1 MSNPIVTI
9 FPSIH
14 QVQEPTYIRLETALQ
29 RIREGKHTTRI
40 ERIREGEKKEKTK
53 LPIVLFSGEFSGR
66 KDDEL
71 KRHSGLIVLDFDH
84 VDVDRAKSV
93 IGSDKYVRSCWVSP
107 SGNGIKAL
115 VEVAEPSRH
124 RDHFRSLQKYFDS
137 QYGLEVDATGINESR
152 ACFESCDPEIV
163 VRETA
168 EVFTGMMGEKRN
180 EDYVLDI
187 QSKTD
192 YEKLNIAARMIN
204 RASDG
209 EKHSTL
215 IRAAH
220 LIGGYVAAGKIEED
234 VAFYVLEREIE
245 KHDLDD
251 MELARRTIRD
261 GIEHGKTMPIKEVIE
276 DEEKIKRDI
285 LLQDGDMS
293 FISSDDA
300 DFQWID
306 QYRQGNIEVGLST
319 GNTRVDDN
327 FRFKK
332 EFVMING
339 HSNIGKTTFTLF
351 LMVSA
356 SMNHGWRWVIYSAEN
371 STAAI
376 KMKLMQFC
384 LNKHVS
390 SMRYQEQKRAYEW
403 VKEHF
408 VVIKNDEVLSYTDV
422 LLYAEKLHRHKPID
436 GLFIDPYNSLRIDGM
451 KGKHLNSHEYHYEA
465 ASDFL
470 TFSNRLGV
478 AVWVNAHSVTESQRH
493 KDPDG
498 YPRAPFAEDTEGG
511 GKWVNRADCFI
522 TLHRKVQHVD
532 PNIRYTTEMHVR
544 KVRETDTGGTPTPYA
559 EPLYFRFNQTNSA
572 FYLEGPVQ
580 DFFSPLGEQVVGK
593 QSAIHPDIL

>member
-1 MSNPIVTI
+1 MSNQVVTI

-14 QVQEPTYIRLETALQ
+14 QVQEPTYISLGTALE
-29 RIREGKHTTRI
+29 RIKKGKHTTRI
-40 ERIREGEKKEKTK
+40 EKIREGDKSEKTK

-66 KDDEL
+66 KDDML

-84 VDVDRAKSV
+84 IDIDRGKSV

-115 VEVAEPSRH
+115 VEVLEPSRH
-124 RDHFRSLQKYFDS
+124 RDHFRSLQQYFDS
-137 QYGLEVDATGINESR
+137 QYGLEVDSTGINESR
-152 ACFESCDPEIV
+152 ACFESCDPDIV
-163 VRETA
+163 IKNESDVFVGMVA
-168 EVFTGMMGEKRN
+168 EQRN
-180 EDYVLDI
+180 TDYVQDI

-204 RASDG
+204 KASEG

-215 IRAAH
+215 IRASH
-220 LIGGYVAAGKIEED
+220 LIGGYVAAGRIEED
-234 VAFYVLEREIE
+234 VAFFVLEREIE
-245 KHDLDD
+245 KHDVDD
-251 MELARRTIRD
+251 LALARKTIKD
-261 GIEHGKTMPIKEVIE
+261 GIAHGKTMPIKEIIE

-293 FISSDDA
+293 FVSSDDS

-306 QYRQGNIEVGLST
+306 DYREGRIEVGLST
-319 GNTRVDDN
+319 GNTRVDNN

-351 LMVSA
+351 MMVSA
-356 SMNHGWRWVIYSAEN
+356 SINHGWRWVIYSAEN

-384 LNKHVS
+384 LNKHIQ
-390 SMRYQEQKRAYEW
+390 SMGYQEQKRAYEW

-408 VVIKNDEVLSYTDV
+408 IILKNDEVLSYTDV
-422 LLYAEKLHRHKPID
+422 LLYAEKLHRHKAID

-478 AVWVNAHSVTESQRH
+478 AVWVNAHSVTESQRQ
-493 KDPDG
+493 KDADG
-498 YPRAPFAEDTEGG
+498 YPRAPYAEDTEGG

-532 PNIRYTTEMHVR
+532 PNVRFTTEMHVR
-544 KVRETDTGGTPTPYA
+544 KVRETDTGGQPTPFA
-559 EPLYFRFNQTNSA
+559 EPLYFSFNKTHSA
-572 FYLEGPVQ
+572 FNLEGPVQ
-580 DFFSPLGEQVVGK
+580 TFFSPLGEQVVGK
-593 QSAIHPDIL
+593 QASIPPHLL

>member
-1 MSNPIVTI
+1 M
-9 FPSIH
+9 
-14 QVQEPTYIRLETALQ
+14 ETALN
-29 RIREGKHTTRI
+29 RIRQGKHTTRI
-40 ERIREGEKKEKTK
+40 DRIRGGEKSEKTK

-66 KDDEL
+66 KDDNL

-84 VDVDRAKSV
+84 IDVERGKNV
-93 IGSDKYVRSCWVSP
+93 IGSDRYVRSCWVSP

-115 VEVAEPSRH
+115 VEVQEPSRH

-137 QYGLEVDATGINESR
+137 QYGLEVDSTGINESR

-163 VRETA
+163 VKDA
-168 EVFTGMMGEKRN
+168 DVFSGMIGEQTN
-180 EDYVLDI
+180 ATYIQNIED
-187 QSKTD
+187 KTD
-192 YEKLNIAARMIN
+192 YEKLNIAARMIAK
-204 RASDG
+204 ASDG

-220 LIGGYVAAGKIEED
+220 LIGGYVGAGKIEED
-234 VAFYVLEREIE
+234 VAYYVLEREIE

-251 MELARRTIRD
+251 MELARRTIKD
-261 GIEHGKTMPIKEVIE
+261 GVAHGKTMPIKEVLA
-276 DEEKIKRDI
+276 DEEQIKRDI

-293 FISSDDA
+293 FVSSDDA
-300 DFQWID
+300 DFAWID
-306 QYRQGNIEVGLST
+306 QYREGNIEVGLST
-319 GNTRVDDN
+319 GNTRLDEN

-371 STAAI
+371 TTAAL

-384 LNKHVS
+384 LDKHIT
-390 SMRYQEQKRAYEW
+390 SMSYQEQKRAYQW

-422 LLYAEKLHRHKPID
+422 LLFAEKLHRMKAID

-451 KGKHLNSHEYHYEA
+451 KGKHLNSHDYHYEA

-478 AVWVNAHSVTESQRH
+478 AVWVNAHSVTESQRQ

-522 TLHRKVQHVD
+522 TLHRKVQHTD
-532 PNIRYTTEMHVR
+532 PNVRFCTEMHVR

-559 EPLYFRFNQTNSA
+559 EPLFFKFNNTHSA
-572 FYLEGPVQ
+572 FSLEGPVQ
-580 DFFSPLGEQVVGK
+580 GFFSPLGEKVVGT
-593 QSAIHPDIL
+593 QSRIHPDLL

>member
-1 MSNPIVTI
+1 M
-9 FPSIH
+9 
-14 QVQEPTYIRLETALQ
+14 
-29 RIREGKHTTRI
+29 
-40 ERIREGEKKEKTK
+40 
-53 LPIVLFSGEFSGR
+53 
-66 KDDEL
+66 L

-84 VDVDRAKSV
+84 IDIDRGKSV

-115 VEVAEPSRH
+115 VEVLEPSRH
-124 RDHFRSLQKYFDS
+124 RDHFRSLQQYFDS
-137 QYGLEVDATGINESR
+137 QYGLEVDGTGINESR
-152 ACFESCDPEIV
+152 ACFESCDPDIV
-163 VRETA
+163 IKNESDVFVGMVA
-168 EVFTGMMGEKRN
+168 EQRN
-180 EDYVLDI
+180 TDYVQDI

-204 RASDG
+204 KASEG

-215 IRAAH
+215 IRASH
-220 LIGGYVAAGKIEED
+220 LIGGYVAAGRIEED
-234 VAFYVLEREIE
+234 VAFFVLEREIE
-245 KHDLDD
+245 KHDVDD
-251 MELARRTIRD
+251 LALARKTIKD
-261 GIEHGKTMPIKEVIE
+261 GIAHGKTMPIKEIIE

-293 FISSDDA
+293 FVSSDDS

-306 QYRQGNIEVGLST
+306 DYREGRIEVGLST
-319 GNTRVDDN
+319 GNTRVDNN

-351 LMVSA
+351 MMVSA
-356 SMNHGWRWVIYSAEN
+356 SINHGWRWVIYSAEN

-384 LNKHVS
+384 LNKHIQ
-390 SMRYQEQKRAYEW
+390 SMGYQEQKRAYEW

-408 VVIKNDEVLSYTDV
+408 IILKNDEVLSYTDV
-422 LLYAEKLHRHKPID
+422 LLYAEKLHRHKAID

-478 AVWVNAHSVTESQRH
+478 AVWVNAHSVTESQRQ
-493 KDPDG
+493 KDADG
-498 YPRAPFAEDTEGG
+498 YPRAPYAEDTEGG

-532 PNIRYTTEMHVR
+532 PNVRFTTEMHVR
-544 KVRETDTGGTPTPYA
+544 KVRETDTGGQPTPFA
-559 EPLYFRFNQTNSA
+559 EPLYFSFNKTHSA
-572 FYLEGPVQ
+572 FNLEGPVQ
-580 DFFSPLGEQVVGK
+580 TFFSPLGEQVVGK
-593 QSAIHPDIL
+593 QASIPPHLL

>member
-1 MSNPIVTI
+1 MNNPIVTI

-14 QVQEPTYIRLETALQ
+14 QVQEPTYISLETALN
-29 RIREGKHTTRI
+29 RIRQGKHTTRI
-40 ERIREGEKKEKTK
+40 DRIRGGEKSEKTK

-66 KDDEL
+66 KDDNL

-84 VDVDRAKSV
+84 IDVERGKNV
-93 IGSDKYVRSCWVSP
+93 IGSDRYVRSCWVSP

-115 VEVAEPSRH
+115 VEVQEPSRH

-137 QYGLEVDATGINESR
+137 QYGLEVDSTGINESR

-163 VRETA
+163 VKDA
-168 EVFTGMMGEKRN
+168 DVFSGMIGEQTN
-180 EDYVLDI
+180 ATYIQNIED
-187 QSKTD
+187 KTD
-192 YEKLNIAARMIN
+192 YEKLNIAARMIAK
-204 RASDG
+204 ASDG

-220 LIGGYVAAGKIEED
+220 LIGGYVGAGKIEED
-234 VAFYVLEREIE
+234 VAYYVLEREIE

-251 MELARRTIRD
+251 MELARRTIKD
-261 GIEHGKTMPIKEVIE
+261 GVAHGKTMPIKEVIA
-276 DEEKIKRDI
+276 DEEQIKRDI

-300 DFQWID
+300 DFAWID
-306 QYRQGNIEVGLST
+306 QYREGNIEVGLST
-319 GNTRVDDN
+319 GNTRMDEN

-371 STAAI
+371 TTAAL

-384 LNKHVS
+384 LDKHIQ
-390 SMRYQEQKRAYEW
+390 SMSYQEQKRAYEW

-422 LLYAEKLHRHKPID
+422 LLFAEKLHRNKAID

-451 KGKHLNSHEYHYEA
+451 KGKHLSSHEYHYEA

-478 AVWVNAHSVTESQRH
+478 AVWVNAHSVTDSQRQ
-493 KDPDG
+493 KDHDG

-522 TLHRKVQHVD
+522 TLHRKVQHTD
-532 PNIRYTTEMHVR
+532 PNVRFCTEMHVR
-544 KVRETDTGGTPTPYA
+544 KVRETDTGGKPTPYS
-559 EPLYFRFNQTNSA
+559 EPLFFKFNNTHSA
-572 FYLEGPVQ
+572 FSLEGPIQ
-580 DFFSPLGEQVVGK
+580 GFFSPLGEKVVGT
-593 QSAIHPDIL
+593 QSMIHPDLL

>member
-1 MSNPIVTI
+1 M
-9 FPSIH
+9 
-14 QVQEPTYIRLETALQ
+14 ETALN
-29 RIREGKHTTRI
+29 RIRQGKHTTRI
-40 ERIREGEKKEKTK
+40 DRIRGGEKSEKTK

-66 KDDEL
+66 KDDNL

-84 VDVDRAKSV
+84 IDVERGKNV
-93 IGSDKYVRSCWVSP
+93 IGSDRYVRSCWVSP

-115 VEVAEPSRH
+115 VEVQEPSRH

-137 QYGLEVDATGINESR
+137 QYGLEVDSTGINESR

-163 VRETA
+163 VKDA
-168 EVFTGMMGEKRN
+168 DVFSGMIGEQTN
-180 EDYVLDI
+180 ATYIQNIED
-187 QSKTD
+187 KTD
-192 YEKLNIAARMIN
+192 YEKLNIAARMIAK
-204 RASDG
+204 ASDG

-220 LIGGYVAAGKIEED
+220 LIGGYVGAGKIEED
-234 VAFYVLEREIE
+234 VAYYVLEREIE

-251 MELARRTIRD
+251 MELARRTIKD
-261 GIEHGKTMPIKEVIE
+261 GVAHGKTMPIKEVLA
-276 DEEKIKRDI
+276 DEEQIKRDI

-293 FISSDDA
+293 FVSSDDA
-300 DFQWID
+300 DFAWID
-306 QYRQGNIEVGLST
+306 QYREGNIEVGLST
-319 GNTRVDDN
+319 GNTRLDEN

-371 STAAI
+371 TTAAL

-384 LNKHVS
+384 LDKHIT
-390 SMRYQEQKRAYEW
+390 SMSYQEQKRAYQW

-422 LLYAEKLHRHKPID
+422 LLFAEKLHRMKAID

-478 AVWVNAHSVTESQRH
+478 AVWVNAHSVTESQRQ

-522 TLHRKVQHVD
+522 TLHRKVQHTD
-532 PNIRYTTEMHVR
+532 PNVRFCTEMHVR

-559 EPLYFRFNQTNSA
+559 EPLFFKFNNTHSA
-572 FYLEGPVQ
+572 FSLEGPVQ
-580 DFFSPLGEQVVGK
+580 GFFSPLGEKVVGT
-593 QSAIHPDIL
+593 QSRIHPDLL

>member
-14 QVQEPTYIRLETALQ
+14 QVQEPTYISLETALN
-29 RIREGKHTTRI
+29 RIRQGKHTTRI
-40 ERIREGEKKEKTK
+40 DRIRGGEKSEKTK

-66 KDDEL
+66 KDDNL

-84 VDVDRAKSV
+84 IDVERGKNV
-93 IGSDKYVRSCWVSP
+93 IGSDRYVRSCWVSP

-115 VEVAEPSRH
+115 VEVQEPSRH

-137 QYGLEVDATGINESR
+137 QYGLEVDSTGINESR

-163 VRETA
+163 VKDA
-168 EVFTGMMGEKRN
+168 DVFSGMIGEQTN
-180 EDYVLDI
+180 ATYIQNIED
-187 QSKTD
+187 KTD
-192 YEKLNIAARMIN
+192 YEKLNIAARMIAK
-204 RASDG
+204 ASDG

-220 LIGGYVAAGKIEED
+220 LIGGYVGAGKIEED
-234 VAFYVLEREIE
+234 VAYYVLEREIE

-251 MELARRTIRD
+251 MELARRTIKD
-261 GIEHGKTMPIKEVIE
+261 GVAHGKTMPIKEVLA
-276 DEEKIKRDI
+276 DEEQIKRDI

-293 FISSDDA
+293 FVSSDDA
-300 DFQWID
+300 DFAWID
-306 QYRQGNIEVGLST
+306 QYREGNIEVGLST
-319 GNTRVDDN
+319 GNTRLDEN

-371 STAAI
+371 TTAAL

-384 LNKHVS
+384 LDKHIT
-390 SMRYQEQKRAYEW
+390 SMSYQEQKRAYQW

-422 LLYAEKLHRHKPID
+422 LLFAEKLHRMKAID

-478 AVWVNAHSVTESQRH
+478 AVWVNAHSVTESQRQ

-522 TLHRKVQHVD
+522 TLHRKVQHTD
-532 PNIRYTTEMHVR
+532 PNVRFCTEMHVR

-559 EPLYFRFNQTNSA
+559 EPLFFKFNNTHSA
-572 FYLEGPVQ
+572 FSLEGPVQ
-580 DFFSPLGEQVVGK
+580 GFFSPLGEKVVGT
-593 QSAIHPDIL
+593 QSRIHPDLL

>member
-1 MSNPIVTI
+1 MSNPVVTI

-29 RIREGKHTTRI
+29 RIREGKHITRI
-40 ERIREGEKKEKTK
+40 EKIRDGDKSEKTK

-84 VDVDRAKSV
+84 VDVGRTKAI

-152 ACFESCDPEIV
+152 ACFESSDPDIV
-163 VRETA
+163 VRESS
-168 EVFTGMMGEKRN
+168 ELFTGMIGERSN
-180 EDYVLDI
+180 DDYVQNIEDR
-187 QSKTD
+187 TD
-192 YEKLNIAARMIN
+192 YEKLNIAARMIAK
-204 RASDG
+204 ASDG
-209 EKHSTL
+209 EKHATL
-215 IRAAH
+215 IRASH

-234 VAFYVLEREIE
+234 VALYVLEREIF
-245 KHDLDD
+245 KHDVDD
-251 MELARRTIRD
+251 VEHTRRTIRD
-261 GIEHGKTMPIKEVIE
+261 GLSHGKTMPIKEVIE
-276 DEEKIKRDI
+276 DEEKIKREI

-293 FISSDDA
+293 FVSSDNA
-300 DFQWID
+300 DFAWID
-306 QYRQGNIEVGLST
+306 QYREGKIELGLST
-319 GNTRVDDN
+319 GNARLDKN

-351 LMVSA
+351 MMVSA

-384 LNKHVS
+384 INKHIQTMS
-390 SMRYQEQKRAYEW
+390 YQEQKRAFEW

-422 LLYAEKLHRHKPID
+422 LLYAEKLHRQKAID

-451 KGKHLNSHEYHYEA
+451 KGRHLSSHEYHYEA

-478 AVWVNAHSVTESQRH
+478 AVWVNAHSVTDSQRL
-493 KDPDG
+493 KDADG

-532 PNIRYTTEMHVR
+532 PNIRFCTEMHVR

-559 EPLYFRFNQTNSA
+559 EPLYFKFSLNHSA
-572 FYLEGPVQ
+572 FELEGPIQ
-580 DFFSPLGEQVVGK
+580 GFFSPLGEKVIGK
-593 QSAIHPDIL
+593 QSVIHPDLL